1 MISGGF
7 GFAIDLCVCPFC
19 GAMTYPLRS
28 SQIMVAIKVNYCYLH
43 GVVRGVEVGRPRHR
57 AYRA

>member
-1 MISGGF
+1 MGRMDALDILSGLKAGE
-7 GFAIDLCVCPFC
+7 DVN
-19 GAMTYPLRS
+19 YPLRS
-28 SQIMVAIKVNYCYLH
+28 LQIMVAMKVNYCYLH